1 MARPRGVAYASHG
14 PILGPVRDHDNNPGS
29 QRGDMTMERGLVGS
43 AGRLASGAMMNTLR
57 AVVDHVPAE
66 IAELATEIEALEQR
80 LVAARARKARLE
92 ELLAVAERPLGVPEP
107 KLGIKL
113 IASARFEPADGE
125 GTDVGR
131 RARG

>member
-1 MARPRGVAYASHG
+1 
-14 PILGPVRDHDNNPGS
+14 
-29 QRGDMTMERGLVGS
+29 MERGLVGT

-57 AVVDHVPAE
+57 AVLDHVPAE

-80 LVAARARKARLE
+80 LVATRARKARLE

-113 IASARFEPADGE
+113 IASARFEPAEGE